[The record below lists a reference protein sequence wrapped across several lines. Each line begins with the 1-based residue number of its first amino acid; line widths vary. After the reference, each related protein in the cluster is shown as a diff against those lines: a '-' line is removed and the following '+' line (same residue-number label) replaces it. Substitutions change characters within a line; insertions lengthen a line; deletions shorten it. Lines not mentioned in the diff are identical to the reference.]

1 MALLIHHAGLS
12 ILVQLLPPPSRRSVT
27 PGFGAHCKLAPFVL
41 QNMFCFYTTRIAY
54 YLTSSA
60 AGRGSWGGELP
71 QAHRL
76 RWEAL
81 HSWQGGRPARGS
93 SSGKGPSSCLPILVT
108 IDRALGL
115 TLPGSFMS
123 APSGFVA
130 LGR

>member
-1 MALLIHHAGLS
+1 M
-12 ILVQLLPPPSRRSVT
+12 
-27 PGFGAHCKLAPFVL
+27 PGCGAHCKLAPFVL

-60 AGRGSWGGELP
+60 GERQLGLGAPPSLPPAMGGTAIFEGLLP
-71 QAHRL
+71 
-76 RWEAL
+76 
-81 HSWQGGRPARGS
+81 
-93 SSGKGPSSCLPILVT
+93 SSGEGGIIPGEGSQLLSAHPGH
-108 IDRALGL
+108 RARGL